1 MIPPT
6 HPRATDCVSAATLA
20 TGRRARKTSPQTCAT
35 SQPGRAGQG
44 CAHGGLSAGPLCT
57 AGQRRGGHRLGV
69 SRASQPGR
77 AGQGCAHGGLS
88 AGPLCTAGQR
98 RGGHTGGRATGRRRW
113 CTHVPSALG
122 EADQET
128 ELPVAVRPPAHHGAG
143 VSLQGPSVGW
153 AACVSAPRCACGVEC
168 ILAAA
173 TRGMRSCATTRIN
186 PSPGVASRPCA
197 RVYPRVPVATGSR
210 RARRVCL

>member
-1 MIPPT
+1 MAGWLTLRRTTRPGPRTGACDSTRTEMIPPT

-35 SQPGRAGQG
+35 
-44 CAHGGLSAGPLCT
+44 
-57 AGQRRGGHRLGV
+57 
-69 SRASQPGR
+69 SQPGR